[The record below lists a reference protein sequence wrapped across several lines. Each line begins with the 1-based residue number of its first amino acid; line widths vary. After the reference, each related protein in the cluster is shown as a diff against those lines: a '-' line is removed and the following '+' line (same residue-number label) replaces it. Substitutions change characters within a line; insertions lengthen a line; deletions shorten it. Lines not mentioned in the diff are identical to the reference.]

1 MRGPY
6 VVSLAV
12 LVPLAAAC
20 AKGDTGEI
28 GGVGGSSSSTGSTSG
43 QGGGGAQD
51 GGSSTSTSSTTGSSS
66 GGVPATC
73 AAAHDSVGCCNDGT
87 VYYCK
92 SGETTLTATSC
103 TGSKV
108 CGWEASES
116 FYTCVAAP
124 GGADPTNANPEA
136 CN

>member
-1 MRGPY
+1 MHGPFL
-6 VVSLAV
+6 VSLAV
-12 LVPLAAAC
+12 LLPLAAAC
-20 AKGDTGEI
+20 ARGDSVGLS
-28 GGVGGSSSSTGSTSG
+28 GVGGSSSSTGST
-43 QGGGGAQD
+43 GGAGGED

-73 AAAHDSVGCCNDGT
+73 VAAHDNIGCCNDDT

-92 SGETTLTATSC
+92 TGETTLTATSC